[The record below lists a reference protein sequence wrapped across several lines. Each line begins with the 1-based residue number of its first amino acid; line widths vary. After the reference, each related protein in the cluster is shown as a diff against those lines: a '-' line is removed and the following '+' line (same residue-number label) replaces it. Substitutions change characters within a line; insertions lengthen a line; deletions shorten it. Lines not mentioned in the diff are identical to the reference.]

1 MLSGLDLAQLAPRI
15 SCMVRLLLLLLIFWS
30 SFANPGSCQE
40 PTQNQKPNQNQN
52 QNQKVVNDYRRRLW
66 VLFHRLDR
74 DGDGKLQLDDLRKYP
89 RLRSLDRNGD
99 GQVLIKDLPSLK
111 DGPLGERIQNAFRF
125 ADRDGDNQ
133 LNAEEAK
140 SLPGISSRFKMFDKN
155 LNGKISIQELLW
167 LHHSL
172 GPGR

>member
-1 MLSGLDLAQLAPRI
+1 MLYGLDLAQLAPRI
-15 SCMVRLLLLLLIFWS
+15 NCMVRLLLLLLIFCG
-30 SFANPGSCQE
+30 SFASPGSCQ
-40 PTQNQKPNQNQN
+40 NPNKNE
-52 QNQKVVNDYRRRLW
+52 VNDYRRRLW
-66 VLFHRLDR
+66 ELFHRLDR
-74 DGDGKLQLDDLRKYP
+74 DGDGKLQPDDLRKYP
-89 RLRSLDRNGD
+89 RLRSLDQNGD
-99 GQVLIKDLPSLK
+99 GQVLIKDLPSLN

-133 LNAEEAK
+133 LDAEEAK
-140 SLPGISSRFKMFDKN
+140 SLPGLYSRFKMFDKN

>member
-1 MLSGLDLAQLAPRI
+1 M
-15 SCMVRLLLLLLIFWS
+15 
-30 SFANPGSCQE
+30 E
-40 PTQNQKPNQNQN
+40 
-52 QNQKVVNDYRRRLW
+52 
-66 VLFHRLDR
+66 LFHRLDR
-74 DGDGKLQLDDLRKYP
+74 DGDGKLQPDDLRKYP
-89 RLRSLDRNGD
+89 RLRSLDQNGD
-99 GQVLIKDLPSLK
+99 GQVLIKDLPSLN

-133 LNAEEAK
+133 LDAEEAK
-140 SLPGISSRFKMFDKN
+140 SLPGLYSRFKMFDKN

>member
-1 MLSGLDLAQLAPRI
+1 MLSGFDLAQLAPRI
-15 SCMVRLLLLLLIFWS
+15 NCMVRLLLLLLIFWG
-30 SFANPGSCQE
+30 SFASPGSCQ
-40 PTQNQKPNQNQN
+40 NPNKNE
-52 QNQKVVNDYRRRLW
+52 VNDYRRRLW
-66 VLFHRLDR
+66 ELFHRLDR
-74 DGDGKLQLDDLRKYP
+74 DGDGKLQPDDLRKYP
-89 RLRSLDRNGD
+89 RLRSLDQNGD
-99 GQVLIKDLPSLK
+99 GQVLIKDLPSLN

-133 LNAEEAK
+133 LDAEEAK
-140 SLPGISSRFKMFDKN
+140 SLPGLYSRFKMFDKN

>member
-1 MLSGLDLAQLAPRI
+1 MLSGFDLAQLAPRVN
-15 SCMVRLLLLLLIFWS
+15 CMVRLLLLLLIFWG
-30 SFANPGSCQE
+30 SFASPGSCQ
-40 PTQNQKPNQNQN
+40 NPNKNE
-52 QNQKVVNDYRRRLW
+52 VNDYRRRLW
-66 VLFHRLDR
+66 ELFHRLDH
-74 DGDGKLQLDDLRKYP
+74 DGDGKLHSDDLRKYP
-89 RLRSLDRNGD
+89 RLRSLDQNGD
-99 GQVLIKDLPSLK
+99 GQVLIKDLPSLN

-133 LNAEEAK
+133 LDAEEAK
-140 SLPGISSRFKMFDKN
+140 SLPGLYSRFKMFDKN

>member
-1 MLSGLDLAQLAPRI
+1 MLSGFDLAQLAPRVN
-15 SCMVRLLLLLLIFWS
+15 CMVRLLLLLLIFWG
-30 SFANPGSCQE
+30 SFASPGSCQ
-40 PTQNQKPNQNQN
+40 NPNKNE
-52 QNQKVVNDYRRRLW
+52 VNDYRRRLW
-66 VLFHRLDR
+66 ELFHRLDR
-74 DGDGKLQLDDLRKYP
+74 DGDGKLQPDDLRKYP
-89 RLRSLDRNGD
+89 RLRSLDQNGD
-99 GQVLIKDLPSLK
+99 GQVLIKDLPSLN

-133 LNAEEAK
+133 LDAEEAK
-140 SLPGISSRFKMFDKN
+140 SLPGLYSRFKMFDKN

>member
-1 MLSGLDLAQLAPRI
+1 MLSGFDLAQLAPRI
-15 SCMVRLLLLLLIFWS
+15 NCMVRLLLLLLIFWG
-30 SFANPGSCQE
+30 SFASPGSCQ
-40 PTQNQKPNQNQN
+40 NPNKNE
-52 QNQKVVNDYRRRLW
+52 VSDYRRRLW
-66 VLFHRLDR
+66 ELFHRLDR
-74 DGDGKLQLDDLRKYP
+74 DGDGKLQPDDLRKYP
-89 RLRSLDRNGD
+89 RLRSLDQNGD
-99 GQVLIKDLPSLK
+99 GQVLIKDLPSLN

-133 LNAEEAK
+133 LDAEEAK
-140 SLPGISSRFKMFDKN
+140 SLPGLSSRFKMFDKN

>member
-1 MLSGLDLAQLAPRI
+1 MLYGLDLAQLAPRI
-15 SCMVRLLLLLLIFWS
+15 SCMVRFLLLLLIFWG
-30 SFANPGSCQE
+30 SFASPGSCQ
-40 PTQNQKPNQNQN
+40 NPNQNPYQN
-52 QNQKVVNDYRRRLW
+52 PNKNEVNDYRRRLW
-66 VLFHRLDR
+66 ELFHRLDH
-74 DGDGKLQLDDLRKYP
+74 DGDGKLQPDDLRKYP
-89 RLRSLDRNGD
+89 RLRSLDQNGD
-99 GQVLIKDLPSLK
+99 GQVLIKDLPSLN

-133 LNAEEAK
+133 LDAEEAK
-140 SLPGISSRFKMFDKN
+140 SLPGIYSRFKMFDKN